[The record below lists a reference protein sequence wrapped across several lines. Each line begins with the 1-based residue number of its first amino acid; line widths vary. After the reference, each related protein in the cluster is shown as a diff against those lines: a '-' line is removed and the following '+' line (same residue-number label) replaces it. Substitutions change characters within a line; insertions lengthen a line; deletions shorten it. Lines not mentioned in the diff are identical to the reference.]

1 MNRIFRI
8 SALAVAAT
16 CLTSAARAVVVPF
29 DITPDV
35 PVAPAGV
42 IPGGT
47 LIGGPFTYYN
57 IQFSVDGGQDVNIRT
72 ARASDAGGPGVDQV
86 VSDGFNGS
94 QIVTKGDD
102 SYLNAPFAAGE
113 VIGDGAGET
122 LRAPDGFSVLYDG
135 GTTNYVAGTNYLG
148 VRLPGGIF
156 GYLTVDYN
164 AASSV
169 YTFLGG
175 AYESSGGSIAAG
187 VPEPAS
193 LTLLG
198 AAAVA
203 GIVVARRRRR

>member
-1 MNRIFRI
+1 MNRTIRI
-8 SALAVAAT
+8 TALVVATT
-16 CLTSAARAVVVPF
+16 CLTSTARAVVVPF

-47 LIGGPFTYYN
+47 FIGSPFTYYN

-72 ARASDAGGPGVDQV
+72 ARAIDAGGPGVDQV

-94 QIVTKGDD
+94 QIVTKGGD

-113 VIGDGAGET
+113 VIGDGAAET
-122 LRAPDGFSVLYDG
+122 LRAPDFFSVLFDG
-135 GTTNYVAGTNYLG
+135 GTTNYLPGTNYLG
-148 VRLPGGIF
+148 VRLPGGIYGF
-156 GYLTVDYN
+156 LTVDYN
-164 AASSV
+164 AANSV

-175 AYESSGGSIAAG
+175 AYESGGGSIAAG

-193 LTLLG
+193 LALVG
-198 AAAVA
+198 MAAVA
-203 GIVVARRRRR
+203 GVGVMRRRRR

>member
-1 MNRIFRI
+1 MNRIIRI
-8 SALAVAAT
+8 AVLVVATT
-16 CLTSAARAVVVPF
+16 CLTSTSRALVVPF

-42 IPGGT
+42 IPGGN
-47 LIGGPFTYYN
+47 LVGSPFTYYN

-72 ARASDAGGPGVDQV
+72 ARAIDAGGPGVDQV

-94 QIVTKGDD
+94 QIVTKGGD

-113 VIGDGAGET
+113 VIGDGADET
-122 LRAPDGFSVLYDG
+122 LRAPDFFSVLFDG
-135 GTTNYVAGTNYLG
+135 GTTNYLPGTNYLG
-148 VRLPGGIF
+148 VRLPGGNY

-164 AASSV
+164 AANSV

-175 AYESSGGSIAAG
+175 AYESSGGSIVAG

-193 LTLLG
+193 LAIAG
-198 AAAVA
+198 MAAVI
-203 GIVVARRRRR
+203 GIGMSRRRGK